1 MTKMNKTKNMGQ
13 IVKGKVKEA
22 AGKTTGDKKLEIAGK
37 ADQMMGHV
45 KQAGERVK
53 DAFKK

>member
-1 MTKMNKTKNMGQ
+1 MTKIDKTKNMGQ
-13 IVKGKVKEA
+13 IVKGKVKEL
-22 AGKTTGDKKLEIAGK
+22 AGETTGDKKLEVAGK

-45 KQAGERVK
+45 KQAGEKVK